1 MKRIFS
7 VLILLALP
15 FVNFHCSMK
24 KDISTDLNKLC
35 ELANQISKDTNS
47 PKSKL
52 SVQFMTE
59 SNKLELS
66 DETRK
71 FLNDLSVHSDVAYGD
86 FTDFAARN
94 GVENFNCPSIN
105 DLFVK

>member
-7 VLILLALP
+7 ILILLALP
-15 FVNFHCSMK
+15 FVNSRCSMK
-24 KDISTDLNKLC
+24 KDISTDLSELC

-47 PKSKL
+47 SKSKL
-52 SVQFMTE
+52 VVQFMTE

-71 FLNDLSVHSDVAYGD
+71 FLNDLSVQSDVSYGD

-94 GVENFNCPSIN
+94 EVNDFQCPSIKN
-105 DLFVK
+105 LFEK